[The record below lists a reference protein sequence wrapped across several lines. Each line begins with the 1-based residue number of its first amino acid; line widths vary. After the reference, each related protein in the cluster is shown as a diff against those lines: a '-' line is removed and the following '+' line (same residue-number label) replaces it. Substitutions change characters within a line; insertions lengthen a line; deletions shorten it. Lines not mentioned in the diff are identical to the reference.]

1 MLLLSG
7 RYGIDGHLTVIKLE
21 TGGVDTTHTRGY
33 TLDDRLT
40 LNTPVYIGGLPPTYQ
55 VGHYSMFIYNRLLFH
70 LLVDYE
76 KQHCSMVKKIMWRKK
91 KKKKDYVDLFTHKL
105 HYYSSSVIS
114 TQFIKA
120 NLRSTILSICI
131 IYKESNH

>member
-1 MLLLSG
+1 MLLLPG

-40 LNTPVYIGGLPPTYQ
+40 LNTPVYIGGLPPAYQ
-55 VGHYSMFIYNRLLFH
+55 VGHYSMFIIYNRLLSH

-76 KQHCSMVKKIMWRKK
+76 KRHCSMVKKIMWGKK
-91 KKKKDYVDLFTHKL
+91 KKKEEDYVDLFTHKL

-114 TQFIKA
+114 TVYQGQPEVYY
-120 NLRSTILSICI
+120 I
-131 IYKESNH
+131 IYVYHI